1 MRYGYF
7 DEQNKEYVIDRPDT
21 PAPWAYY
28 LGSPE
33 YGAIISNNAGGYSFE
48 KSGAN
53 GRILRYIF
61 NSFDQPGR
69 YVYLRDDDT
78 KDYWSASWQPVG
90 KSLDVYKSECHHGTA
105 YTKMYADYSD
115 IKSEVMYY
123 VPLNKTHEVW
133 KVRVTNNSD
142 KPRNLSAIGYC
153 EFTNDCNYEQDQ
165 VNLQY
170 TLFIT
175 RTYFMD
181 NNKILQVINENVEK
195 AEINGSKANRRF
207 FALAGSDVASYCG
220 DKEEFLGGYHGYGNP
235 IGVIN
240 GDLGNKLN
248 YNSNACGGLQTKFTL
263 APGESKDFAFIVGMK
278 DNDAA
283 NAGIAGYADPAAA
296 RTRLTISAIIIR
308 VNRWRQL
315 VPREFFSPLKIY
327 NYIVIRI
334 CSVVR
339 FICDIHRNHPQAAV
353 IIISPACKAVIC
365 RFVHP
370 PTSDIH
376 KVSVRIH
383 QTFLLEISHNIE
395 HIRRIYSPGVIV
407 YVHTVYRHLYAIHN
421 KRLVQSYKCV
431 LVIHLDRINIIRI
444 VIIKC

>member
-1 MRYGYF
+1 MFFAIPLQAAVAIHALFSNLCAVIYYIRRYS
-7 DEQNKEYVIDRPDT
+7 I
-21 PAPWAYY
+21 
-28 LGSPE
+28 
-33 YGAIISNNAGGYSFE
+33 
-48 KSGAN
+48 
-53 GRILRYIF
+53 
-61 NSFDQPGR
+61 
-69 YVYLRDDDT
+69 
-78 KDYWSASWQPVG
+78 
-90 KSLDVYKSECHHGTA
+90 CHP
-105 YTKMYADYSD
+105 S
-115 IKSEVMYY
+115 
-123 VPLNKTHEVW
+123 
-133 KVRVTNNSD
+133 
-142 KPRNLSAIGYC
+142 
-153 EFTNDCNYEQDQ
+153 
-165 VNLQY
+165 
-170 TLFIT
+170 FIT
-175 RTYFMD
+175 
-181 NNKILQVINENVEK
+181 
-195 AEINGSKANRRF
+195 
-207 FALAGSDVASYCG
+207 
-220 DKEEFLGGYHGYGNP
+220 
-235 IGVIN
+235 
-240 GDLGNKLN
+240 
-248 YNSNACGGLQTKFTL
+248 
-263 APGESKDFAFIVGMK
+263 
-278 DNDAA
+278 
-283 NAGIAGYADPAAA
+283 